1 MSRIFMC
8 VRASK
13 KEFGNS
19 LAVNA
24 PTVKQEKDG
33 YAERLQMW
41 KKKEAE
47 AKGANPATPQPQT
60 G

>member
-1 MSRIFMC
+1 
-8 VRASK
+8 VPPE

-19 LAVNA
+19 LAVNVPA
-24 PTVKQEKDG
+24 VKQEKDG

-60 G
+60 E